1 VGAPDRLRASFG
13 EAEVLDLAFPDQFL
27 HRPRDLL
34 DRHVRVD
41 AVLVE
46 EVDAVGL
53 EASQRLLG
61 DPTDPLG
68 PAVEARP
75 RISVLEAEL
84 RRDHDLVAERGERL
98 ADDLLVRVGTVRL
111 CGVEE
116 GDTALDGRPDEG
128 DRLLL
133 VGRRAVGEAQSHAA

>member
-1 VGAPDRLRASFG
+1 MRSVLRRLSDSSATRRIRSG
-13 EAEVLDLAFPDQFL
+13 
-27 HRPRDLL
+27 
-34 DRHVRVD
+34 
-41 AVLVE
+41 
-46 EVDAVGL
+46 G
-53 EASQRLLG
+53 
-61 DPTDPLG
+61 
-68 PAVEARP
+68 AVEARP